1 VSRPRRPAECPP
13 ATPGKI
19 PARRRQR
26 GEPAG
31 AERSRPG
38 HAARGASG
46 QCRGSG
52 AAAGDRPLRLLV
64 GRTRA
69 MSEEEHRRLVGALAE
84 LLADW
89 LVAHPERRPGALRS
103 TPGSGLVQGPRAQE
117 QP

>member
-1 VSRPRRPAECPP
+1 M
-13 ATPGKI
+13 
-19 PARRRQR
+19 
-26 GEPAG
+26 
-31 AERSRPG
+31 
-38 HAARGASG
+38 
-46 QCRGSG
+46 
-52 AAAGDRPLRLLV
+52 RLLV